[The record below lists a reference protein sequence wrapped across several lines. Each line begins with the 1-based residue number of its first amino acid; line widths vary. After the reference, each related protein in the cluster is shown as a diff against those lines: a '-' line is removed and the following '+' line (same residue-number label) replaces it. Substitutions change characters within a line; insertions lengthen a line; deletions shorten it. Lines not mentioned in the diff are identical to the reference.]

1 MTEIM
6 KAIGDLHELLIKKN
20 DHYDVLVADYR
31 KRSADLSQ
39 ERKALDDKAQEL
51 AIREENIGILENAKK
66 ARIDAEN
73 IKKDAHLILEKAQ
86 DEWKAVSAKCAQEKR
101 EAVNAMK
108 NLQSSIDA
116 LRDGEAKLKADRK
129 ALEAEKLTY
138 KNDIIKSFDKR

>member
-6 KAIGDLHELLIKKN
+6 KAIKDLYELLIKKN

-31 KRSADLSQ
+31 KRSGELAQ
-39 ERKALDDKAQEL
+39 AKEALDAKEKEL
-51 AIREENIGILENAKK
+51 ALREENIGILENAKK

-73 IKKDAHLILEKAQ
+73 IKKDAHIILEKAQ
-86 DEWKAVSAKCAQEKR
+86 DEWKATAEKCGQEKR
-101 EAVNAMK
+101 EAVAAMK

-116 LRDGEAKLKADRK
+116 VRDAEAKLKEDRK

-138 KNDIIKSFDKR
+138 KNDIIKSFDRK